1 MHRPEGGGYRHVAIA
16 VISRVITASIVISLP
31 IPLYYY
37 DYVMFIA
44 KVIMFTIA
52 VTVMV
57 SMTIIVI
64 ITAVVP
70 KGEDTG

>member
-1 MHRPEGGGYRHVAIA
+1 
-16 VISRVITASIVISLP
+16 
-31 IPLYYY
+31 
-37 DYVMFIA
+37 MFIA